1 MIELGKKTLIIGER
15 INPTGRQRLATELK
29 AGNLEYVA
37 EEARAQGDAGADI
50 IDVNVGA
57 PGINEAE
64 LLPRMA
70 LAVQEATGLPVCM
83 DSSDPAALQAALKVA
98 AEGSLVN
105 SVTGDADVM
114 DQLLPA
120 VAEHNALVV
129 AITKNHAGI
138 PMGFEE
144 RMDMARR
151 IVSRAASFG
160 IGPERILVDFLTMPV
175 ASEPDSVSVTLR
187 CIVAGITEM
196 GVGTVLGASNISFGM
211 PTRNIVNA
219 SFLSMCIRSGLS
231 AAIVNP
237 LEPGIV
243 QTILAADM
251 LCGRDPRGRR
261 FLADYRARRR
271 EAY

>member
-1 MIELGKKTLIIGER
+1 MIEIGKKTLIIGER
-15 INPTGRQRLATELK
+15 INPTGRQRLARELA
-29 AGNLEYVA
+29 AGNLEYVV
-37 EEARAQGDAGADI
+37 EEARAQAEAGADI

-64 LLPRMA
+64 LLPRLA
-70 LAVQEATGLPVCM
+70 LAVQEATGLPVCV
-83 DSSDPAALQAALKVA
+83 DSSDPAALQAALEAV

-105 SVTGDADVM
+105 SVTGDAEVM

-120 VAEHNALVV
+120 VAASNALVV
-129 AITKNHAGI
+129 AITKDHAGI
-138 PMGFEE
+138 PQAFEE
-144 RMDMARR
+144 RMAMARR
-151 IVSRAASFG
+151 IVARAADFG

-175 ASEPDSVSVTLR
+175 AAEPDSAGVTLD
-187 CIVAGITEM
+187 CIAAATAEM

-219 SFLSMCIRSGLS
+219 AFLAMCIRSGLS

-237 LEPGIV
+237 LEEGIV

-251 LCGRDPRGRR
+251 LTGRDSRGRK

-271 EAY
+271 EG